1 METERERR
9 KKMKQYGISYVKK
22 DNHKT
27 SVEGWSLYI
36 KFLKGW
42 SEEHIEH
49 KCKILSKNIRSIW
62 EVKKKGEKR

>member
-1 METERERR
+1 MALTIKQID
-9 KKMKQYGISYVKK
+9 KKM
-22 DNHKT
+22 N

-62 EVKKKGEKR
+62 KIIKKGENK

>member
-1 METERERR
+1 
-9 KKMKQYGISYVKK
+9 MKQYGISYVKK

-27 SVEGWSLYI
+27 SVKGWSLYI

-49 KCKILSKNIRSIW
+49 KCKILNKNIRSIW